1 MSQPAALVL
10 LQTLRSYGIAHFF
23 CNPGTD
29 FPAIVEAFSIAA
41 ADPALADTVPRPIVV
56 PHENAAVAM
65 AHGAYLASGQA
76 QAVMVHV
83 NVGTAN
89 AINGMANASRDQ
101 APILLMAGRTPITE
115 SGMHG
120 SRNRPIHWAQEMFD
134 QAGMLREFVKWDQ
147 ELKLASETAAM
158 VHRALELMMTA
169 PRGPAYLSLPRE
181 VLSARLAPALGAA
194 PSPHAVAAPCWPDP
208 AALAT
213 LADWVAQAQRPL
225 IITSASG
232 RSAAGFSA
240 LAALAQAW
248 ALPVVTVGGRYVCLP
263 SGHDMHLGYAPKPLL
278 EEADLVLVLECDVPW
293 LPALEGPPP
302 GCRVVHIAEDPAFSR
317 YPTRGFPVDLA
328 IRADAGVALGELA
341 AALARRPPS
350 GDEAL
355 AARRARLAERRGAM
369 RAAWRAQAQVA
380 GAAAHIQPE
389 WISRCLADAVGP
401 DAIIVNEYP
410 LRLEHCERERQGSF
424 FGLSPAGGLGWGLGA
439 ALGIKLHAPDRLV
452 VATLGDGAY
461 MFDNPTAC
469 HWVSATQH
477 LPILVLV
484 FNNQMYGAVRN
495 STTSMYPQGAAAAN
509 STLLADLSPAPAFEK
524 VVEASGGYGE
534 RVDDPGQL
542 AAALARAVDAVT
554 RQGRQALLNIV
565 CRY

>member
-1 MSQPAALVL
+1 
-10 LQTLRSYGIAHFF
+10 
-23 CNPGTD
+23 
-29 FPAIVEAFSIAA
+29 
-41 ADPALADTVPRPIVV
+41 
-56 PHENAAVAM
+56 
-65 AHGAYLASGQA
+65 
-76 QAVMVHV
+76 
-83 NVGTAN
+83 
-89 AINGMANASRDQ
+89 
-101 APILLMAGRTPITE
+101 
-115 SGMHG
+115 
-120 SRNRPIHWAQEMFD
+120 
-134 QAGMLREFVKWDQ
+134 
-147 ELKLASETAAM
+147 
-158 VHRALELMMTA
+158 
-169 PRGPAYLSLPRE
+169 
-181 VLSARLAPALGAA
+181 
-194 PSPHAVAAPCWPDP
+194 
-208 AALAT
+208 
-213 LADWVAQAQRPL
+213 
-225 IITSASG
+225 
-232 RSAAGFSA
+232 
-240 LAALAQAW
+240 
-248 ALPVVTVGGRYVCLP
+248 
-263 SGHDMHLGYAPKPLL
+263 
-278 EEADLVLVLECDVPW
+278 
-293 LPALEGPPP
+293 
-302 GCRVVHIAEDPAFSR
+302 VVHIAEDPAFSR

-369 RAAWRAQAQVA
+369 RAGWRAQAQVA

-410 LRLEHCERERQGSF
+410 LRLEHCEREHQGSF

-469 HWVSATQH
+469 HWVSAVQH